1 MRYADPVI
9 PLVAAWSSPFVRWQ
23 GPAADISSLDL
34 AEQVTRRALERT
46 SIEWSLD
53 ELVLGIT
60 IPQQDAFYGAPTL
73 AARLGFAGVSAR
85 LPGGPA
91 SHRQTTGGS
100 ASGRSRGIAWSRV
113 RHEPT
118 RLAAART
125 LPCVTKARY
134 PCELGG

>member
-1 MRYADPVI
+1 MRYADAVI

-46 SIEWSLD
+46 GIEWPVD

-73 AARLGFAGVSAR
+73 AARLGFSGPMIAQACACPRRREADSGAACRRRPGAENHER
-85 LPGGPA
+85 LGA
-91 SHRQTTGGS
+91 DD
-100 ASGRSRGIAWSRV
+100 I
-113 RHEPT
+113 
-118 RLAAART
+118 AAA
-125 LPCVTKARY
+125 A
-134 PCELGG
+134 